1 MTGRT
6 RRRGRREI
14 GLVTA
19 LLLLGAL
26 FLVGV
31 LADVAEHF
39 GLIILAVALGAGG
52 FAAGRRYERRR
63 SPGCTTAPRVRQD
76 PRKPSAATTAPF
88 GAIPAGPRPA
98 DQLAELERLSG
109 RPIEAMLAT
118 YRRVACYH
126 HGGQA

>member
-6 RRRGRREI
+6 RRRGRHEI
-14 GLVTA
+14 SLVTG

-31 LADVAEHF
+31 LADVAEHVA
-39 GLIILAVALGAGG
+39 LLAAVALPV
-52 FAAGRRYERRR
+52 AAAFWLGRRYERRKAR
-63 SPGCTTAPRVRQD
+63 GGTTAPRVRQD
-76 PRKPSAATTAPF
+76 PRKPSAATTASF
-88 GAIPAGPRPA
+88 GAIPAAPHPG

-118 YRRVACYH
+118 YRRVASYH
-126 HGGQA
+126 HGGQQ